1 VVSIRTI
8 GGWNCLFVRVPSLR
22 ELQPT
27 LNNPRS
33 VQQLSN
39 MTNTLGQQQMMAPDI
54 TSNQP
59 AFPSD
64 QAAILQD
71 LARNGAADEANMY
84 GYADMGSSMQSNG
97 ADPSQEYLFS
107 DAYPTAGLS
116 NSYQDMDDHSALLG
130 TLVAFEHPPT
140 NDPRASVSNDHF
152 ASLLQAAGVTLEGE
166 EIAQTEGGQ
175 EQGNAAQPGQ
185 SSTYGFFKRT
195 FDLEPRSKRKRMA
208 RGFGEDMGAEKE
220 NGRSY
225 GLISNKRRKRTPSPE
240 DPDQLAREHEIW
252 GPESPEAGED
262 DEDSDVPDDSFQQT
276 PVSTAKARA
285 LGVHSAAALFRRP
298 SKASK
303 KYTR

>member
-33 VQQLSN
+33 VQQVSN

-116 NSYQDMDDHSALLG
+116 NSYQDMDDHSTLLG

-195 FDLEPRSKRKRMA
+195 FDLEPRPKHKRMA